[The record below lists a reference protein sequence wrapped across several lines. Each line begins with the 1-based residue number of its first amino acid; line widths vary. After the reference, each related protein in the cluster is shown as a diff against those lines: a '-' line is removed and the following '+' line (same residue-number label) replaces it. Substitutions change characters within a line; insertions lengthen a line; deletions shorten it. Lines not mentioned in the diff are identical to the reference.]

1 MRKLFFYLI
10 IVCSLNTFGQITFSQ
25 ILSLE
30 DKTYKEIQGFLFSNH
45 SIINQSTTYIYQ
57 QYKECNPP
65 RYFEDSC
72 KWKCRS
78 GADGLPV
85 SLKYR
90 TTQPVFKNPSI
101 KNYVENIHYET
112 EFGEDYNSNQNTA
125 VTFITITKGD
135 EWANTNCNN
144 EFKLSREGSVNF
156 SIQFND
162 TYHWER
168 FKKSVIKNAQF
179 QSVWD
184 PKIEGLTPRARYGIR
199 RKIVNN
205 HWTGVYIQLYEGD
218 EVYYAEISFNSFGV
232 E

>member
-1 MRKLFFYLI
+1 MKKLFFYLI

-30 DKTYKEIQGFLFSNH
+30 DKTYKEVQGFLFSNH
-45 SIINQSTTYIYQ
+45 SIINQTTTYIYQ
-57 QYKECNPP
+57 QTKECNPP
-65 RYFEDSC
+65 QYMQDNCE
-72 KWKCRS
+72 WKCKS
-78 GADGLPV
+78 AAGLPV

-101 KNYVENIHYET
+101 KNYIET
-112 EFGEDYNSNQNTA
+112 IVYDTQFGEDYNSNQNTA
-125 VTFITITKGD
+125 ITFITIKKVD
-135 EWANTNCNN
+135 EWANKNCNN
-144 EFKLSREGSVNF
+144 EFKLSDEGSVSF
-156 SIQFND
+156 RIQFSD

-184 PKIEGLTPRARYGIR
+184 PKIEGWTPRARYGIR

-205 HWTGVYIQLYEGD
+205 YWTGVYIQLYEGD